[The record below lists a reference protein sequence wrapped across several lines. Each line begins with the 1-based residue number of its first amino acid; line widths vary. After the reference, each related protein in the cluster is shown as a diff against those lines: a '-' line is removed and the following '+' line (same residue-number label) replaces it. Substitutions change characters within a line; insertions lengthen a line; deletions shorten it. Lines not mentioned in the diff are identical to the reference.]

1 MEEQF
6 SEDRRGF
13 EKNGLEKARPV
24 KRELEQRTQLNVSN
38 LTMTMTEAFARQK
51 KPFAWQRWV
60 VVKELGASP
69 RGGVWATGRSLLGIQ
84 IIISSEGALYAMVC
98 KYIPTF

>member
-38 LTMTMTEAFARQK
+38 LTMTMTEADQGK
-51 KPFAWQRWV
+51 KN
-60 VVKELGASP
+60 
-69 RGGVWATGRSLLGIQ
+69 LL
-84 IIISSEGALYAMVC
+84 M
-98 KYIPTF
+98 F